1 MPRARH
7 FCALPRR
14 VTVLSLP
21 FLLLAACAA
30 PQLPLQQP
38 GAQPDKSSPEA
49 GMWMQ
54 MEQVEHQ
61 IATSGV
67 RMPGP
72 IEEYVSSVA
81 CRVAAEYCPDI
92 RVYLLDVPEFNA
104 TMAPNGV
111 MTVWSGL
118 LLRVENEAQL
128 ATVLGHEVA
137 HYKRRH
143 SLQRWIETKNTVNA
157 LTAIQFAALFGGV
170 AYASEV
176 SQLTAAGYMASHS
189 RQDEAESDD
198 DGIRAIAAVG
208 YDPREAAK
216 IWQGLIDE
224 REASDDPEPL
234 PFFASHPA
242 SEKRA
247 EVLAQTGDFLYDPTT
262 TSDTGQERFNATLL
276 PIRAKL
282 LRAEL
287 RQRRFERTQIL
298 LDRLIE
304 DGNRVGELYF
314 FQGELHRLRSDQE
327 QEDLRLALEAYDQ
340 ALDVGGAPA
349 TTHRSRGIVLRAM
362 DRKDEAAEA
371 FRAYLEAAPEAGDR
385 AMVEAYIERLE

>member
-1 MPRARH
+1 MRT
-7 FCALPRR
+7 RR
-14 VTVLSLP
+14 P
-21 FLLLAACAA
+21 LAALALLPLLITGCAA
-30 PQLPLQQP
+30 PPLPQQSP
-38 GAQPDKSSPEA
+38 GAQPQKSSPEA

-67 RMPGP
+67 RMAGP
-72 IEEYVSSVA
+72 VEDYVRAVA

-92 RVYLLDVPEFNA
+92 RVYLLDIPEFNA
-104 TMAPNGV
+104 TMAPNGL
-111 MTVWSGL
+111 MTVWTGL

-143 SLQRWIETKNTVNA
+143 SLQRWIEMKNTANA

-170 AYASEV
+170 AYVSEV

-198 DGIRAIAAVG
+198 DGIRAIAAAG

-247 EVLAQTGDFLYDPTT
+247 EVLAQTGDFLYDPAT
-262 TSDTGQERFNATLL
+262 TSDTGQAGFDATLL
-276 PIRAKL
+276 PIRGTL

-287 RQRRFERTQIL
+287 RQRRFDRTQVL
-298 LDRLIE
+298 LDRLI
-304 DGNRVGELYF
+304 DNGNRIGELYF
-314 FQGELHRLRSDQE
+314 FQGELHRLRNDE
-327 QEDLRLALEAYDQ
+327 DEDDLRLALEAYDK
-340 ALDVGGAPA
+340 AINAEAAPPQV
-349 TTHRSRGIVLRAM
+349 HRSRGIVLRTM
-362 DRKDEAAEA
+362 DRKNEAAEA
-371 FRAYLEAAPEAGDR
+371 FRAYLEAAPDAGDR

>member
-1 MPRARH
+1 
-7 FCALPRR
+7 
-14 VTVLSLP
+14 
-21 FLLLAACAA
+21 
-30 PQLPLQQP
+30 
-38 GAQPDKSSPEA
+38 
-49 GMWMQ
+49 MWMQ

-72 IEEYVSSVA
+72 IEEYVRGVA

-143 SLQRWIETKNTVNA
+143 SLQRWIEMKNTVNA

-170 AYASEV
+170 AYVSEV

-189 RQDEAESDD
+189 RADEAESDD

-208 YDPREAAK
+208 YDPREAGK

-224 REASDDPEPL
+224 REASKDPKPL

-242 SEKRA
+242 SEERA
-247 EVLAQTGDFLYDPTT
+247 ETLN
-262 TSDTGQERFNATLL
+262 DTGNFLFDPDTTADLGLEGFSTTLL

-287 RQRRFERTQIL
+287 RQRRFDRTQVL
-298 LDRLIE
+298 LDRLVE
-304 DGNRVGELYF
+304 NANRPGELHF
-314 FQGELHRLRSDQE
+314 FQGELHRLRNDE
-327 QEDLRLALEAYDQ
+327 QEDDPHLALEAYDQ
-340 ALDVGGAPA
+340 AIAAGDAPPQV
-349 TTHRSRGIVLRAM
+349 HRSRGIVLRGLDKPAQAV
-362 DRKDEAAEA
+362 ES
-371 FRAYLEAAPEAGDR
+371 FQAYLAAVPDAGDA
-385 AMVEAYIERLE
+385 AMIQAYIERLQ